1 MGNLYPKWIVIDSLR
16 KYVSGVQFEEK
27 RLTEEEKLLL
37 TLDSFFGPEAL
48 NDFIAEYLKRGGS
61 QYSIVPLF

>member
-27 RLTEEEKLLL
+27 RLTEEEKLLII
-37 TLDSFFGPEAL
+37 LDSFFRPEAL
-48 NDFIAEYLKRGGS
+48 NDFIAEYLERGGS
-61 QYSIVPLF
+61 QDILF

>member
-1 MGNLYPKWIVIDSLR
+1 MENLYPRWIVRDCIR
-16 KYVSGVQFEEK
+16 EYVSGVQFEEK
-27 RLTEEEKLLL
+27 GLTEKEKLLI

>member
-27 RLTEEEKLLL
+27 RLTEEEKLLII
-37 TLDSFFGPEAL
+37 LDSLFGAEVL
-48 NDFIAEYLKRGGS
+48 NDFITEYLERLIRS
-61 QYSIVPLF
+61 